1 MEYNTVEA
9 IRIKS
14 SWKNILEIVRSS
26 IRKSEWEREREE
38 EREKEKSLHH
48 LGSDLKVNNADGNGH
63 VKAEEMA
70 MEIEM
75 DKEMDKELENVEKKG
90 NREIERDRGSE
101 RGSEGGGEGGGEEG
115 GTTDQTHSIH
125 RQHPDFYPMANDGLH
140 MLNSQTDTTADTARN
155 ALLRTYGVILSDA
168 CTGQT
173 LYTPDTVVA
182 ES

>member
-1 MEYNTVEA
+1 MEYNAVEA

-14 SWKNILEIVRSS
+14 SWNNILEIVRSS

-38 EREKEKSLHH
+38 EREKEKSLRH
-48 LGSDLKVNNADGNGH
+48 LGSDLKGDNADGNGQ
-63 VKAEEMA
+63 VKTEEKA
-70 MEIEM
+70 MEI
-75 DKEMDKELENVEKKG
+75 EMDKELENVEKVG

-101 RGSEGGGEGGGEEG
+101 RGSEGGGEEG
-115 GTTDQTHSIH
+115 GTTDQSHSIH
-125 RQHPDFYPMANDGLH
+125 RQHRDFYTMANDGVH
-140 MLNSQTDTTADTARN
+140 VLNSHTDTTADTARN
-155 ALLRTYGVILSDA
+155 ALLRAYGVILSDA